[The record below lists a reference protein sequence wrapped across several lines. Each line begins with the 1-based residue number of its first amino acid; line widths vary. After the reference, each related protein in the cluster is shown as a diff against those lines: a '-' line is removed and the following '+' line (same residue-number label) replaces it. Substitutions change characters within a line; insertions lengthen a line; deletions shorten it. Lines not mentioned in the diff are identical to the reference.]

1 MNTCAEGSPLPAIAG
16 QSKLTK
22 EHWKRLACVYV
33 RQSTLKQVQHNR
45 ESQVNQYQL
54 VERAELLGW
63 ARERIHVIDA
73 DLGVSGKSSENRDFV
88 QRTGGRSVART
99 CRHHFWPMRV
109 SRLARNNG
117 DWYHLLD
124 LAAVFGTLI
133 ADTDGIYDP
142 KLYNDRLLLGLK
154 GTMKDG

>member
-1 MNTCAEGSPLPAIAG
+1 MQDGTSRRTSSQLFPPFSAGRCGPASRNSSNRWRRQPSSRFARRLHIVLPSLPRARAQRMSTFTEGSQLVAIAG

-54 VERAELLGW
+54 VERAEVLGW

-73 DLGVSGKSSENRDFV
+73 DLVRSEE
-88 QRTGGRSVART
+88 
-99 CRHHFWPMRV
+99 
-109 SRLARNNG
+109 
-117 DWYHLLD
+117 
-124 LAAVFGTLI
+124 
-133 ADTDGIYDP
+133 
-142 KLYNDRLLLGLK
+142 
-154 GTMKDG
+154 